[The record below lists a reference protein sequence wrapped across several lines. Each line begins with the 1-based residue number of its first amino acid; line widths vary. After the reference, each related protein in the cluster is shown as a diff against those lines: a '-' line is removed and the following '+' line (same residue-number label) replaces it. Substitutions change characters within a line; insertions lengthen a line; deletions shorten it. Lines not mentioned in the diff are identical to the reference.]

1 MTTLYSV
8 KQWLFRFLRGNA
20 LARIVYDASGNP
32 IETIF
37 INWDKVTD
45 IRINKGE
52 LLYVQGFTNP
62 LLASEVLHFK
72 NFSRRNRRRGRNNLW
87 RTAIRIAMRCKTS
100 ATNFENKGVRQGVIS
115 VR

>member
-1 MTTLYSV
+1 MAISLLCV
-8 KQWLFRFLRGNA
+8 VMRWLESFMMLP
-20 LARIVYDASGNP
+20 VT

-52 LLYVQGFTNP
+52 LLYYVQGFTNP

-72 NFSRRNRRRGRNNLW
+72 NFTRRNRRRGRNNLW
-87 RTAIRIAMRCKTS
+87 RTAI
-100 ATNFENKGVRQGVIS
+100 IS
-115 VR
+115 N

>member
-1 MTTLYSV
+1 
-8 KQWLFRFLRGNA
+8 LRGNA
-20 LARIVYDASGNP
+20 LARIMMCNP

-52 LLYVQGFTNP
+52 LLYYVQGFTNP

-72 NFSRRNRRRGRNNLW
+72 NFTRRNRRRGRNLW
-87 RTAIRIAMRCKTS
+87 RTIRLAIEVQNFS
-100 ATNFENKGVRQGVIS
+100 ATNFENKGVRQGIIQS
-115 VR
+115 DTIESWC

>member
-20 LARIVYDASGNP
+20 LARIVYDASGNLSKP
-32 IETIF
+32 YLSIGIKSLTYALIKA
-37 INWDKVTD
+37 NYCTCKVS
-45 IRINKGE
+45 
-52 LLYVQGFTNP
+52 NP

-100 ATNFENKGVRQGVIS
+100 ATNFENKGVRQGIIS